1 MAMAASS
8 IPMNDSRS
16 HRSDPLSTVRN
27 VWHILPSL
35 PGVSL
40 PVYGSMPWPSDPV
53 GECPYKA
60 EYHKLQMPTARWF
73 PSAVLYF
80 VLPGRYS
87 YFVPSSPASASFS
100 TKWFTKFRENCS
112 ELKSTGRFIYLS
124 EFLHWHICHCQR
136 KLLQMFLY
144 GCFLHTIT
152 YICAGFTGRIHR
164 NHRFSVSC
172 HIATGPVSAI
182 TGNIPAIHTIRIHSL
197 LLTSEFCFSLSYE
210 CVQIFVFPSCSTSS
224 YL

>member
-16 HRSDPLSTVRN
+16 HQSDPLSTVRN

-40 PVYGSMPWPSDPV
+40 PVYGSMPWPPDPV

-60 EYHKLQMPTARWF
+60 AYHKLQMPTARWF

-87 YFVPSSPASASFS
+87 YFVPSSPAS
-100 TKWFTKFRENCS
+100 
-112 ELKSTGRFIYLS
+112 

-136 KLLQMFLY
+136 KLLQRFLY